1 MFENLLGNLKQ
12 KFEERQQRKVEE
24 KADFA
29 RMQREVDFQ
38 AKQTFQ
44 EEFKKNAL
52 EIAIGQ
58 AKKDAA
64 KKSGIQK
71 LRAQNRLRNLQKNNQ
86 APGSIFSRFSEYT
99 QRNMAR
105 REENMKASE
114 ERMEEAKKMREERLQ
129 TNSENRQTP
138 RKPFGSL
145 N

>member
-12 KFEERQQRKVEE
+12 KFEERQQRKEAE

-38 AKQTFQ
+38 KKQVFQ

-64 KKSGIQK
+64 KKSGMQK
-71 LRAQNRLRNLQKNNQ
+71 LRAQNRLRNLQKNNM

-99 QRNMAR
+99 QRNLAR

-114 ERMEEAKKMREERLQ
+114 ERMGEAKKMREERLQ
-129 TNSENRQTP
+129 QNPENRQNP
-138 RKPFGSL
+138 RKPFGSF